1 MKNSAIALAA
11 LSLASLVAAMPHQS
25 SSHVLMGRDG
35 QCTSN
40 ANCPAGYCCSKYGY
54 CGTGPDYCTGG
65 STPPPPPPTSG
76 NCGNTGAPCASGQC
90 CSQYGYCGTGPD
102 YCGST
107 PPPSG
112 GNPPPSGGNTVHGDN
127 ANGSIYRFGD
137 ANECHRI
144 LREYGAC
151 GISTYF
157 QNVDPN
163 SSFVAMPSG
172 IFDKYGSAQHNTLCG
187 KKITIKHN
195 GVTRTGVVADRNL
208 SNDNSIDMCLDLWTA
223 FGGHDNDGTVIHNMS
238 FDIAV

>member
-1 MKNSAIALAA
+1 MKQSMLALIALTAA
-11 LSLASLVAAMPHQS
+11 STVMAMPQLQGES
-25 SSHVLMGRDG
+25 PALLRRQGE
-35 QCTSN
+35 CTSN
-40 ANCPAGYCCSKYGY
+40 ANCPSGQCCSKYGY
-54 CGTGPDYCTGG
+54 CGTGADYCG
-65 STPPPPPPTSG
+65 STPPPSSG

-90 CSQYGYCGTGPD
+90 CSKYGYCGTGPD

-107 PPPSG
+107 G
-112 GNPPPSGGNTVHGDN
+112 TNPPPGNGGTIHGDN

-172 IFDKYGSAQHNTLCG
+172 IFDQYGSAQHNTLCG
-187 KKITIKHN
+187 KKITITKN
-195 GVTRTGVVADRNL
+195 GVSRTGVVADRNL

-223 FGGHDNDGTVIHNMS
+223 YGGRDGDGTVIHGMS
-238 FDIAV
+238 FDIAK

>member
-1 MKNSAIALAA
+1 MQQSIFTLLGLSMAATALAMPYQNVPAA
-11 LSLASLVAAMPHQS
+11 LL
-25 SSHVLMGRDG
+25 GRSG
-35 QCTSN
+35 ECQSN
-40 ANCPAGYCCSKYGY
+40 ANCPAGNCCSQYGY
-54 CGTGPDYCTGG
+54 CGTGPQYCGSSGGNPGTGG
-65 STPPPPPPTSG
+65 N

-90 CSQYGYCGTGPD
+90 CSQYGYCGTGTE
-102 YCGST
+102 YCGSNGGGSN
-107 PPPSG
+107 PGSG
-112 GNPPPSGGNTVHGDN
+112 GGNQAHSDN

-163 SSFVAMPSG
+163 ASFVAMPSG
-172 IFDKYGSAQHNTLCG
+172 VFDQFGSAQHNTLCG
-187 KKITIKHN
+187 KTITISHN
-195 GVTRTGVVADRNL
+195 GVTRTGIVADRNL

-238 FDIAV
+238 FSV